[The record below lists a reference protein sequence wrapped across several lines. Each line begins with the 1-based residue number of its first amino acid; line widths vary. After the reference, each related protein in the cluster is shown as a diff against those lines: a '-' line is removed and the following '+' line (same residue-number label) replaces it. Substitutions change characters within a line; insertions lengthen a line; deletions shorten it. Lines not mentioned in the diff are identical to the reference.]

1 MKTILSA
8 LAVAAALGLAAAP
21 AMAQQ
26 TVGANGEILD
36 GLGAGRN
43 IQNRYVFDGPPNAD
57 VTNLSTAIGKFHASA
72 RLNRLDCDLYGAVNC
87 DAVAANH
94 AAVSVNQ

>member
-36 GLGAGRN
+36 GMGAGGN
-43 IQNRYVFDGPPNAD
+43 IQNHYVFDGPPNAD
-57 VTNLSTAIGKFHASA
+57 VSNLAITSGKLRASA

-87 DAVAANH
+87 DAVAAKH
-94 AAVSVNQ
+94 PAQSLIR